1 MHADQEK
8 GRLKTPLSFHI
19 PHIKP
24 FHFCCSVI
32 TQYLPS
38 LYRYT
43 VFALLHFLLSLQ
55 NFHNPISIMSA
66 NSEISPDE
74 RESDRSMTP
83 ETIACNES
91 ALIHQQRTDEA
102 STVKKVKSSKRSKS
116 SASSSQPKSKKH
128 KKKKS
133 SHSSGLIKEK
143 KSKKKKSGKK
153 HETNRSFSMTDLYL
167 TPNPFNPDDSSNVDK
182 SGESLWLS
190 LMLMLVLI

>member
-1 MHADQEK
+1 
-8 GRLKTPLSFHI
+8 
-19 PHIKP
+19 
-24 FHFCCSVI
+24 
-32 TQYLPS
+32 
-38 LYRYT
+38 
-43 VFALLHFLLSLQ
+43 
-55 NFHNPISIMSA
+55 MSA

-153 HETNRSFSMTDLYL
+153 HETNRAFSMTDLYL